1 METMNT
7 MPLPTVPV
15 LPLGNGGNA
24 DLINAIMSLKGNNNS
39 NDIMNNPLILLL
51 FFALL
56 GGGNGFGFGNGN
68 NANANTTNN
77 DFNSL
82 RDMINDNKNNE
93 LIFSAINGNRDALGA
108 LANNLNCSVSAI
120 TSAIEGVRN
129 AMSSCCC
136 DIKGLVQSMGYESQL
151 REQANTN
158 MINNSLC
165 GLTNTITNGFA
176 NIGYTAERNTNMI
189 IQAQNASTQR
199 LVDLINSNNVNELT
213 EKLNDARLKLS
224 QSEQTQAIISALK
237 PTTTTGA

>member
-7 MPLPTVPV
+7 FPTVPV
-15 LPLGNGGNA
+15 LPIGNGNT
-24 DLINAIMSLKGNNNS
+24 DLISAIMSLKGNNNS

-56 GGGNGFGFGNGN
+56 GGGNGFGFGNG

-108 LANNLNCSVSAI
+108 LATNLNCSVSAI

-136 DIKGLVQSMGYESQL
+136 DIKGLVQSMGYETQL
-151 REQANTN
+151 RDMTNTN
-158 MINNSLC
+158 MINSSIC
-165 GLTNTITNGFA
+165 GLNNTINQGFSA
-176 NIGYTAERNTNMI
+176 VGYN
-189 IQAQNASTQR
+189 QAQQTATIVENANR
-199 LVDLINSNNVNELT
+199 NNQVLLDTLNNHWNQELL

-224 QSEQTQAIISALK
+224 QSEQTQAIITALK
-237 PTTTTGA
+237 PSTTTT